1 MKTKNKIKKF
11 KVSPFIE
18 AISIRAKYYPKERP
32 AIIYGHESINWKS
45 FYARVCKLANAFRN
59 LGIKK
64 QETIAFICHN
74 TPEFLEI
81 NFAAQM
87 MGAIP
92 VPINFRYIASEIE
105 YTVNNCDAVCL
116 IAEFEMLGE
125 ILKSR
130 HKMGN
135 LKHFI
140 VIGDEKFEDFLDY
153 EDLLNSASDS
163 EKRTSVS
170 EEDLAVIVYTGG
182 TTGRSKGVML
192 SYKNLLSNQEAIIAF
207 LINSLP
213 RVSKRKINSEKF
225 ADNEFGRKLNS
236 AFEAIGGFVRGFF
249 LNPKM
254 KDAVLVLET
263 PEEEDSISVK
273 PLVVMYR
280 ENRIKIMS
288 GMPPEELITAKL
300 YADLGKEFREFTN
313 LLPYPHT
320 RKGKRKVFPKLAK
333 KFLFGGIKLS
343 GSFKIRMN
351 LISSFMRPD
360 TDFINLLIVPPL
372 FHLAAY
378 AFFTMFYTYVSGAYI
393 MPKNK
398 SFTPREVLS
407 QVNDF
412 KPGWIFLVPA
422 MYKRI
427 LDYIEDNP
435 DHGYDL
441 TSVNIGVSGA
451 SLLRAK
457 YKKELIK
464 NFPNMVVFD
473 AFGQTEMS
481 AVTTIKLDGEVETV
495 SDRSVGKSIQGIELK
510 IIDDNGNPVEEAV
523 IGEILYKGTSVM
535 KGYYKDAEKTQ
546 NTIDEDGWLHSG
558 DLGYLKEGQLFT
570 VERKKECIN
579 TGSEKVFP
587 LEVEECIVDHPS
599 VDDVCVIGVPDEDFG
614 HIVRAIV
621 VLKEGKEATQ
631 EAIKE
636 WCSKKIAGY
645 KKPRSIIFIE
655 DFPRSPVGKVLRQKV
670 RDLYGKPDEL
680 KERIKTVQTTK

>member
-1 MKTKNKIKKF
+1 
-11 KVSPFIE
+11 
-18 AISIRAKYYPKERP
+18 
-32 AIIYGHESINWKS
+32 
-45 FYARVCKLANAFRN
+45 
-59 LGIKK
+59 
-64 QETIAFICHN
+64 
-74 TPEFLEI
+74 
-81 NFAAQM
+81 
-87 MGAIP
+87 
-92 VPINFRYIASEIE
+92 
-105 YTVNNCDAVCL
+105 
-116 IAEFEMLGE
+116 
-125 ILKSR
+125 
-130 HKMGN
+130 
-135 LKHFI
+135 
-140 VIGDEKFEDFLDY
+140 
-153 EDLLNSASDS
+153 
-163 EKRTSVS
+163 
-170 EEDLAVIVYTGG
+170 
-182 TTGRSKGVML
+182 
-192 SYKNLLSNQEAIIAF
+192 
-207 LINSLP
+207 
-213 RVSKRKINSEKF
+213 
-225 ADNEFGRKLNS
+225 
-236 AFEAIGGFVRGFF
+236 
-249 LNPKM
+249 
-254 KDAVLVLET
+254 
-263 PEEEDSISVK
+263 
-273 PLVVMYR
+273 
-280 ENRIKIMS
+280 
-288 GMPPEELITAKL
+288 
-300 YADLGKEFREFTN
+300 
-313 LLPYPHT
+313 
-320 RKGKRKVFPKLAK
+320 
-333 KFLFGGIKLS
+333 
-343 GSFKIRMN
+343 MN